1 MVRHNPCHWKS
12 RDSELICDSVFIYLL
27 IIKPTSSLQLLSLKY
42 VGAPVQPCT
51 NGSLV
56 QLGVSGVVGPFS
68 FFFSFPFFQSPS
80 TLVV

>member
-1 MVRHNPCHWKS
+1 M
-12 RDSELICDSVFIYLL
+12 
-27 IIKPTSSLQLLSLKY
+27 QLLSLKH